1 MEDAGR
7 WAVYPSLKERVV
19 VVTGGASGIGES
31 IVEAFARQG
40 AQVVFLDVQD
50 EAAEGLVRQLE
61 GAGLIR
67 PVYWH
72 CDLTDMEELRRV
84 VGEVLVRFPRV
95 DVLVNNAAN
104 DTRHPVEDVSA
115 ELWDRTIAVNL
126 KHQFLMTQALLAS
139 MRAAGGGSIVNMGSI
154 SWVIGGKD
162 MTVYNTAKAGI
173 VGMTRSFAR
182 ELGAE
187 NIRVNCV
194 MPGAVVTERQ
204 RRLWFNEE
212 YEARILASQALKR
225 MIQPEEV
232 ARLVLFLAADDSAV
246 ITNQSYI
253 VDAGWV

>member
-50 EAAEGLVRQLE
+50 EAAERLVRQLE
-61 GAGLIR
+61 GAGPVR

-104 DTRHPVEDVSA
+104 DTRHAVEDVSA

-139 MRAAGGGSIVNMGSI
+139 MRAAGAQG
-154 SWVIGGKD
+154 
-162 MTVYNTAKAGI
+162 
-173 VGMTRSFAR
+173 
-182 ELGAE
+182 
-187 NIRVNCV
+187 
-194 MPGAVVTERQ
+194 
-204 RRLWFNEE
+204 
-212 YEARILASQALKR
+212 
-225 MIQPEEV
+225 
-232 ARLVLFLAADDSAV
+232 
-246 ITNQSYI
+246 
-253 VDAGWV
+253 